1 MEGRMKEMNGA
12 CQSDVQQF
20 CKDVNPGGGRLAR
33 ACNNMSLN
41 FLEPAK
47 PSAPRLARCVGWNGE
62 IFSPAS
68 DTPDRD
74 RSLARLVNEVPTGL
88 CHD

>member
-1 MEGRMKEMNGA
+1 MEGRMREMNDA
-12 CQSDVQQF
+12 CQSAVQQF
-20 CKDVNPGGGRLAR
+20 CKDVNPG

-88 CHD
+88 CHY